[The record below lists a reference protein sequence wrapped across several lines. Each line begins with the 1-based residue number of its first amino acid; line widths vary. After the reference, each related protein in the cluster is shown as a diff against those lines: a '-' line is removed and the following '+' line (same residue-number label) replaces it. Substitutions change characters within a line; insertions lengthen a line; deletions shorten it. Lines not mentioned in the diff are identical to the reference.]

1 MGIMISNPNSYNISL
16 EGEVSDI
23 LSHFNSDFVFDIIK
37 DNINNRFNYFQ
48 LAMVNIPASFEAR
61 FKTAKLQF
69 PENVDQIEEIRIDT
83 YNQILNILANNFNV
97 QINYN
102 NITDVYSAA
111 YYLYDFLVS
120 NFSNNLVSFFANY
133 IVKEKNS
140 LYEGFANYIVKEK
153 NSLYEGLQLARF
165 KKSKDSST
173 IYAKK
178 LYKNPKLAIINA
190 NLDYVID
197 NICAFD
203 ISFYTILN
211 TIYQDK
217 NIIKYLSDI
226 CLPIYDFFKTTYASL
241 LQSQYRPIL
250 LTNIRLE
257 IQRLSINEDIDI
269 TNIK

>member
-1 MGIMISNPNSYNISL
+1 MGRMTANPNSYNISL

-48 LAMVNIPASFEAR
+48 LTMVNIPASFEAR
-61 FKTAKLQF
+61 FKSAKLQF

-83 YNQILNILANNFNV
+83 YNQILNILSNNFNV

-120 NFSNNLVSFFANY
+120 NFSNNLVSF
-133 IVKEKNS
+133 
-140 LYEGFANYIVKEK
+140 FANYIVKEK

-197 NICAFD
+197 NICVFD

-217 NIIKYLSDI
+217 NIIKYLNNI